1 MDTCCFYTTS
11 SSVKSPLIFFWM
23 WSWQQGSQGVRWPA
37 EQSTGMKLE
46 LGQSCFS
53 FQKFGLGANWHTD
66 RKGLM
71 LIHPRDGSWQRCQ
84 RFLPLSP
91 QLLYFLS
98 FWFYKLQNTF
108 FSLWILFLKLL
119 VINFC
124 SMQQKI
130 SVNTNESLTKN
141 LGESAVCPIF
151 VSIKSVNE
159 STFTYRLCY
168 FDKLKNVSNFFPL
181 LFIIKILDAYWS

>member
-23 WSWQQGSQGVRWPA
+23 WSWQQGNQGVRWPA

-53 FQKFGLGANWHTD
+53 FQEFGLGANWHMD

-130 SVNTNESLTKN
+130 SVNTNEKPYQKFRGICSLPHLHVHQICKWIN
-141 LGESAVCPIF
+141 LHLRS
-151 VSIKSVNE
+151 
-159 STFTYRLCY
+159 
-168 FDKLKNVSNFFPL
+168 L
-181 LFIIKILDAYWS
+181 LLW